1 MGNDKALIAL
11 VLDFGGTKL
20 TAGLVDLRK
29 GQVIDRIRRPTPRAE
44 GAQRSLDAMIEAGT
58 QLTGRYQDLNSHL
71 KGVGISF
78 GGPLSADRRTVLRS
92 LHVAGWEGFPLPAR
106 ISEAFGVPAV
116 MDNDANLAAL
126 GEWRYG
132 IGQNTRHMLYL
143 QLSTGIGAG
152 LILDGHL
159 YRGAGLA
166 GEFGHLTLLEDG
178 PPCSCGKRGCL
189 ESLSAGWAI
198 AREGKIALQS
208 APPGSPLAEAGGD
221 GSGAITAKQVLDAAR
236 AGDKQAQMITSR
248 AATYLGIGIAN
259 AINLLDPELVVI
271 GGGVS
276 KAEDVLRAT
285 LDAALATHVAP
296 PLRERTQVR
305 FWTLGDDTT
314 LIGAG
319 VLVND
324 ADSQSTE

>member
-1 MGNDKALIAL
+1 
-11 VLDFGGTKL
+11 
-20 TAGLVDLRK
+20 
-29 GQVIDRIRRPTPRAE
+29 
-44 GAQRSLDAMIEAGT
+44 
-58 QLTGRYQDLNSHL
+58 
-71 KGVGISF
+71 
-78 GGPLSADRRTVLRS
+78 
-92 LHVAGWEGFPLPAR
+92 
-106 ISEAFGVPAV
+106 
-116 MDNDANLAAL
+116 
-126 GEWRYG
+126 
-132 IGQNTRHMLYL
+132 
-143 QLSTGIGAG
+143 

-166 GEFGHLTLLEDG
+166 GEIGHLTLLEDG

-198 AREGKIALQS
+198 AREGAIASLS
-208 APPGSPLAEAGGD
+208 APPGSPLAKARD
-221 GSGAITAKQVLDAAR
+221 SGSGVITAKLVLDAAR

-276 KAEDVLRAT
+276 KAEDILRAT
-285 LDAALATHVAP
+285 LDAALATHIAP
-296 PLRERTQVR
+296 PLRERTQVH

-319 VLVND
+319 VLVD
-324 ADSQSTE
+324 GVGS